1 MTIETTAAEVLDNKP
16 EEKREINFYQV
27 SDEIVKAIA
36 PLMIKMLKDDKKA
49 FIYTQSHD
57 RISELDRVLW
67 SYGRNTFIP
76 HVTIFEKDFDFKRQ
90 PIVISNEEDN
100 INEADYLVF
109 LDEPSAEFIAEFS
122 RVFYFF
128 LESDVAIARKAI
140 KRIKPTNLYKK
151 LSDKWIRV
159 DV

>member
-1 MTIETTAAEVLDNKP
+1 MSKKIE

-27 SDEIVKAIA
+27 SEDVVKSIA

-49 FIYTQSHD
+49 FIYTKSHD
-57 RISELDRVLW
+57 RISELDRILW
-67 SYGRNTFIP
+67 SYGRNSFIP
-76 HVTIFEKDFDFKRQ
+76 HVTSFEKDFDFKRQ
-90 PIVISNEEDN
+90 PIVISNEENN
-100 INEADYLVF
+100 INDAQYLVF
-109 LDEPSAEFIAEFS
+109 LDEPSADFIAKFS

-140 KRIKPTNLYKK
+140 KNIKPTNLYKK